1 MLFLALRQLL
11 SRKKQSA
18 FILFGV
24 ILGTTAYIVISGVM
38 LGFQQY
44 LLDKL
49 VNNTAQISISAK
61 EQLVQP
67 AAVKKALFGQNTLVD
82 WQTKPS
88 GVRELNYIINPQGWY
103 QKLRHNKKVVAYVP
117 QLTANAL
124 IASRGSTRSVSVT
137 GTTANLQLHVSNIAK
152 DMTEG
157 SFTSLTPGSNRIVM
171 GSGLAQKLGVTLNNT
186 INLTS
191 STGLKRAF
199 KVSGI
204 LNAGDRRTNNS
215 AAYMDINDL
224 QSFEEKQG
232 KVDNIAIKVTAPYE
246 ATAIAE
252 DWQAFS
258 QEKVESWQQRSENI
272 FSVFY
277 VQNFTRYFMVCSILL
292 VSGFG
297 IYNVLN
303 IMINQKRREI
313 AILRAIGYTSSDIVR
328 LFFTQ
333 GFLFGLVGGLLGL
346 VFGYSICLYIATLP
360 AVGNMSQ
367 STATM
372 TVNFSWTIYVWG
384 LCLALGSSIFASI
397 IPSRAA
403 GKLQPIAIIR
413 SEASA

>member
-11 SRKKQSA
+11 SRKKQSS
-18 FILFGV
+18 FILIGV
-24 ILGTTAYIVISGVM
+24 VLGTTAYIVISGVM

-61 EQLVQP
+61 EQVIQP
-67 AAVKKALFGQNTLVD
+67 SAVKKALFGSHVLVH

-88 GVRELNYIINPQGWY
+88 GVRELDYIINPQGWY
-103 QKLRHNKKVVAYVP
+103 QKLSHSKQVIAYVP

-124 IASRGSTRSVSVT
+124 IANHGSTRSVSIT
-137 GTTANLQLHVSNIAK
+137 GTTAKQQLNVTNLGK
-152 DMTEG
+152 DITEG
-157 SFTSLTPGSNRIVM
+157 SFTSLTPGSNRVAI
-171 GSGLAQKLGVTLNNT
+171 GSGLAQKLGVALNNT
-186 INLTS
+186 INLTN
-191 STGLKRAF
+191 STGLVRAF

-204 LNAGDRRTNNS
+204 FNAGDRRTDDNS
-215 AAYMDINDL
+215 AYMDINDL
-224 QSFEEKQG
+224 QSFEDKQG
-232 KVDNIAIKVTAPYE
+232 KVDTIAVKVVDPYN
-246 ATAIAE
+246 ATALAN

-272 FSVFY
+272 LSVFY
-277 VQNFTRYFMVCSILL
+277 VQTFIRYFMVCSILL

-313 AILRAIGYTSSDIVR
+313 AILRAIGYTSHDIVR

-333 GFLFGLVGGLLGL
+333 GFLFGLIGGLLGITI
-346 VFGYSICLYIATLP
+346 GYIICLYIATLP
-360 AVGNMSQ
+360 AVGMSRG
-367 STATM
+367 SGTM
-372 TVNFSWTIYVWG
+372 SVTFSWTIYAWG

-397 IPSRAA
+397 IPARAA

>member
-18 FILFGV
+18 FILIGV

-44 LLDKL
+44 LLNKL

-61 EQLVQP
+61 EQLIQP
-67 AAVKKALFGQNTLVD
+67 NAVKNALFGARTIVYWLK
-82 WQTKPS
+82 KPS
-88 GVRELNYIINPQGWY
+88 GVRELDYIINPQGWY
-103 QKLRHNKKVVAYVP
+103 KKLSHNKQVVAYVP
-117 QLTANAL
+117 QLTANA
-124 IASRGSTRSVSVT
+124 IINNNGSTRSVSLT
-137 GTTANLQLHVSNIAK
+137 GTKAKQQLNVTNIAANI
-152 DMTEG
+152 TEG
-157 SFTSLTPGSNRIVM
+157 SFTSLTPGSNRIAI
-171 GSGLAQKLGVTLNNT
+171 GAGLAQKLGASLNST
-186 INLTS
+186 INLTNA
-191 STGLKRAF
+191 TGLVRAF
-199 KVSGI
+199 KISGI
-204 LNAGDRRTNNS
+204 FSAGDRRTDDNS
-215 AAYMDINDL
+215 AYMDLNDL

-232 KVDNIAIKVTAPYE
+232 KVDTIAVKVTAPYN
-246 ATAIAE
+246 ATALANS
-252 DWQAFS
+252 WQAFS

-272 FSVFY
+272 LSVFSVQTFI
-277 VQNFTRYFMVCSILL
+277 RYFMVCSILL

-313 AILRAIGYTSSDIVR
+313 AILRAIGYTSRDIVR

-333 GFLFGLVGGLLGL
+333 GFLFGLIGGMLGL
-346 VFGYSICLYIATLP
+346 IIGFAICLYISTLP
-360 AVGNMSQ
+360 AVGMSRG
-367 STATM
+367 AGTM
-372 TVNFSWTIYVWG
+372 TVTFSWTIYAWG

-397 IPSRAA
+397 IPARAA